1 MRLLVTRPQPD
12 AERTAA
18 ALRARGHAV
27 AVAPLLA
34 TESID
39 FELPD
44 ALPGAVVLTSANAAR
59 SVARHPRRALL
70 TSLPAFTVG
79 AHTAEAAR
87 AAGFRDVHSADGD
100 RFDLMRVLGER
111 FGAGSRPLLYLSG
124 EHRSGELTGCAVPV
138 LTVVAYRAHAADRFP
153 PPVERALSENRID
166 GVLHLSR
173 RTVET
178 YLDCAVRAGLLAPA
192 LRPRHFCLSRQVAG
206 PLVAAGAAGIRIAS
220 QPQETVLIDLVGT

>member
-70 TSLPAFTVG
+70 TPLPAFTVG

-87 AAGFRDVHSADGD
+87 AAGFRDMHSADGD
-100 RFDLMRVLGER
+100 RFDLMRLLDER
-111 FGAGSRPLLYLSG
+111 FGPGSRPLLYLSG
-124 EHRSGELTGCAVPV
+124 EHRSGELTGCAARV
-138 LTVVAYRAHAADRFP
+138 LTVVVYRARAADRFP
-153 PPVERALSENRID
+153 SPVERALSENRID

-178 YLDCAVRAGLLAPA
+178 YLDCAVRADLLASA
-192 LRPRHFCLSRQVAG
+192 LQPRHFCLSHQVAG

-220 QPQETVLIDLVGT
+220 QPQEAVLIDLVGA

>member
-1 MRLLVTRPQPD
+1 VRLLVTRPQPD

-27 AVAPLLA
+27 AIAPLLA

-59 SVARHPRRALL
+59 SVARHSRRALL
-70 TSLPAFTVG
+70 TALPAFTVG

-87 AAGFRDVHSADGD
+87 AAGFHDVHAADGD
-100 RFDLMRVLGER
+100 RLDLMRMLGER

-124 EHRSGELTGCAVPV
+124 EHRSGELTGCAAPV
-138 LTVVAYRAHAADRFP
+138 VTVVVYRAHAADRFP
-153 PPVERALSENRID
+153 PPVERALSENWID

-178 YLDCAVRAGLLAPA
+178 YLDCAVRAGLLARA
-192 LRPRHFCLSRQVAG
+192 LQPRHFCLSRQVAG
-206 PLVAAGAAGIRIAS
+206 PLVAAGAAGIRVAS
-220 QPQETVLIDLVGT
+220 LPQETTLIDLVGT